1 MGTNVLI
8 TPQLLRWA
16 MARSGKEFDVLVN
29 AVPQI
34 PKWIAGTAMPT
45 YPQLEHFA
53 RSTYVPL
60 GSLFLTEPPEENL
73 LVTDFRV
80 VDGGSSSEPS
90 PSLID
95 TIDICLARQDWYRD
109 YRQAIDADSL
119 DLVGSLD
126 INKPPRDA
134 ARLMLAD
141 IGIGSYAALN
151 LASLD
156 EIFRALSER
165 IEQIGIMVMVNGIV
179 GLNTHRKLDYREF
192 RGFALSDPFAPL
204 IFINGTDTRAAKIF
218 TLVHE
223 LAHIYLG
230 DRGVSAVRPRSTNE
244 HSHERWCNAVA
255 VEFLVPESSFRSAF
269 VGIGRTHAGL
279 ITELERLARIFKVST
294 LVILLRINELG
305 LAEFRNFDSTY
316 ELEKRRVADLREE
329 NVSTSPGGNFYNTHG
344 VRTGRRFAR
353 DLIGDTLGG
362 RTLHRDA
369 FKLLGIKSNATFE
382 KFGQKVGVI

>member
-8 TPQLLRWA
+8 TPELLAWA

-34 PKWIAGTAMPT
+34 PKWIAGTAKPT
-45 YPQLEHFA
+45 YPQLENFA
-53 RSTYVPL
+53 KSTYVPL

-80 VDGGSSSEPS
+80 VDGGSNSEPS
-90 PSLID
+90 PNLID

-109 YRQAIDADSL
+109 YRQAIDADPF

-126 INKPPRDA
+126 TNKLPRDA
-134 ARLMLAD
+134 ARLILAD
-141 IGIGSYAALN
+141 IGIGAYAELN
-151 LASLD
+151 LTALD
-156 EIFRALSER
+156 EIFRTLSELV
-165 IEQIGIMVMVNGIV
+165 EQMGIMVMANGVV
-179 GLNTHRKLDYREF
+179 GLNTKRKLDYHEF
-192 RGFALSDPFAPL
+192 RGFALSDPYAPL
-204 IFINGTDTRAAKIF
+204 IFVNGTDTRAAKIF

-230 DRGVSAVRPRSTNE
+230 DRGVSAVRPRSRNE

-255 VEFLVPESSFRSAF
+255 AEFLVPESSFRSAF
-269 VGIGRTHAGL
+269 VGIGRTPAGL
-279 ITELERLARIFKVST
+279 TTELERLARIFKVST

-305 LAEFRNFDSTY
+305 LVDFSNFDRTY
-316 ELEKRRVADLREE
+316 ESEKRRVAALRDQ
-329 NVSTSPGGNFYNTHG
+329 NVSTSTGGNFYNIHG
-344 VRTGRRFAR
+344 VRTGKRFAR
-353 DLIGDTLGG
+353 ALIGDTLGG

-369 FKLLGIKSNATFE
+369 FKLLGIKSNVTFV

>member
-8 TPQLLRWA
+8 TPQLLAWA

-34 PKWIAGTAMPT
+34 PKWIAGTAKPT
-45 YPQLEHFA
+45 YPQLENFA

-80 VDGGSSSEPS
+80 VDGSSNSEPS

-109 YRQAIDADSL
+109 YRQAIDADPF

-126 INKPPRDA
+126 INKLPRDA

-141 IGIGSYAALN
+141 IGIGSYAELN
-151 LASLD
+151 LTTLD
-156 EIFRALSER
+156 EIFRTLSER
-165 IEQIGIMVMVNGIV
+165 IEQMGVMVMVNGIV
-179 GLNTHRKLDYREF
+179 GLNTHRKLDYHEF

-204 IFINGTDTRAAKIF
+204 IFVNGTDTRAAKIF

-230 DRGVSAVRPRSTNE
+230 DRGVSAIRPRSTNE
-244 HSHERWCNAVA
+244 HSHERWCNVVA
-255 VEFLVPESSFRSAF
+255 AEFLVPESSFRSAF
-269 VGIGRTHAGL
+269 VGIGRTTPGL
-279 ITELERLARIFKVST
+279 TTELERLARIFKVST

-305 LAEFRNFDSTY
+305 LVDFSNFDETY
-316 ELEKRRVADLREE
+316 KLEKRRVADLREQNE
-329 NVSTSPGGNFYNTHG
+329 STSTGGNFYNNHG
-344 VRTGRRFAR
+344 VRTGKRFAR
-353 DLIGDTLGG
+353 ALIGDTLGG

-382 KFGQKVGVI
+382 KFGQKVGVT